1 MFVPS
6 LSWPNDHFKYE
17 MAQKDVFPYRHRF
30 LRRTSWS
37 HRRRLRGEGVGERA
51 HQPVRFRTVSEVF
64 NVWSSLEPIECV
76 MVRPAQHS
84 ICASI
89 CPSNRRVE
97 RSFRRSAGRAFE
109 EETKMDQRG
118 LMLTKARHRPRA
130 RRCSERM
137 RMPPHAGSA
146 PSLT

>member
-76 MVRPAQHS
+76 SHGKA
-84 ICASI
+84 
-89 CPSNRRVE
+89 
-97 RSFRRSAGRAFE
+97 RSALNLCVNLSIKPQSRKKFSPFSWPRVRGRN
-109 EETKMDQRG
+109 KDG
-118 LMLTKARHRPRA
+118 PKRA
-130 RRCSERM
+130 HAYQGPAPATS
-137 RMPPHAGSA
+137 PPMQ
-146 PSLT
+146 